1 MKNALCNFAI
11 HHLHLISMHK
21 KLRFFL
27 LLLVAAGSGYG
38 QRSEFKSNFI
48 YTKGQDPILNRW
60 RLKSGCLQSLK
71 ADASNTLA
79 TNICDCYVNTLDGY
93 FTKKEYQKFTSHGV
107 IDLKGLTN
115 SDLVFKAR
123 IDSCYKGSGQTILLQ
138 AQSFTEESVNSCIDN
153 IQKNSNKTLDSN
165 KVKNFCSCQFELIK
179 SKKLSDKEYAAISD
193 PNSLLFFEIMFKCGD
208 PFGDEIAG
216 SSKNWTANSVSDITG
231 PPSDSIQVLNMNG
244 MTFVKLKIG
253 SFVQFWL
260 FDTGASDLLISKEM
274 EETLKADNVIK
285 DKNYKGIKEYEMAN
299 GIIDTCRTYTIDG
312 IRIGSYYLNNI
323 TVAASDKAKRN
334 IVGKSLINKFSSW
347 MLNNKNNT
355 LILNK

>member
-1 MKNALCNFAI
+1 MKNPLLSSLLFC
-11 HHLHLISMHK
+11 LISIS
-21 KLRFFL
+21 
-27 LLLVAAGSGYG
+27 AYS

-60 RLKSGCLQSLK
+60 RLKADCLRSLK
-71 ADASNTLA
+71 ADGANRVA
-79 TNICDCYVNTLDGY
+79 TNICDCYVNSLDGY
-93 FTKKEYQKFTSHGV
+93 FTKKEYQKFTTRGV
-107 IDLKGLTN
+107 VNIQGLIN
-115 SDLVFKAR
+115 SDPVFKAR

-153 IQKNSNKTLDSN
+153 IQKNSNKTLDSA
-165 KVKNFCSCQFELIK
+165 KLKNFCSCQFELVK
-179 SKKLSDKEYAAISD
+179 TKKLSDKEYDAVND

-208 PFGDEIAG
+208 PFAEDIAA
-216 SSKNWTANSVSDITG
+216 SLKNWTIHSIADITG
-231 PPSDSIQVLNMNG
+231 PASDSIHVLNMNG

-274 EETLKADNVIK
+274 EETLKAEGVIT
-285 DKNYKGIKEYEMAN
+285 DKNYKGVKEYEMAN
-299 GIIDTCRTYTIDG
+299 GIIDTCRTYNIDG
-312 IRIGSYYLNNI
+312 IRMGNYYLNNI
-323 TVAASDKAKRN
+323 TIAASDKAKRN